1 MLKYKKQCI
10 VLLMALIDNK
20 RVRFDF
26 ELLKEFEAGIEL
38 LGFEVKSIRA
48 KRGSLAG
55 ARVLVRGGEA
65 FLVGATIQP
74 YQPENTPESYDPERV
89 RKLLLNKKE
98 LAELAGADVAKG
110 LTMVPISLYNKGSML
125 KLSFALA
132 RGKKKGD
139 KRELIKERETKIAAE
154 RTMKRG

>member
-1 MLKYKKQCI
+1 
-10 VLLMALIDNK
+10 MALIDNK

-38 LGFEVKSIRA
+38 LGIEVKSIRA

-65 FLVGATIQP
+65 YLVGATIQP
-74 YQPENTPESYDPERV
+74 YQTENTSDAYDPERV
-89 RKLLLNKKE
+89 RRLLISKKE

-110 LTMVPISLYNKGSML
+110 LTIVPISLYNKGRVL

-132 RGKKKGD
+132 RGKKKKD
-139 KRELIKERETKIAAE
+139 KRETIKERETKISIE
-154 RTMKRG
+154 REMKRG